1 MLLVNEIYP
10 AICGE
15 SRFSGQ
21 PCTLVRLTGCH
32 IRCSWCDS
40 AHSFAGGET
49 MSVEAVVAAVQ
60 DHRFSAVLVTGGE
73 PLLQKD
79 LIPLLDALLADNR
92 QVLLE
97 TSGTLGPANMLPLA
111 AVPTEVHKVVD
122 VKAPG
127 SAIAPEVIDWAGI
140 AALGTRDELKF
151 VCADRA
157 DYEWSRDLV
166 RAGDKLPTGV
176 RVAFSPVQGDLESR
190 ELAEWILAD
199 KLDVVF
205 QIQLHKAVWPDVER
219 GV

>member
-15 SRFSGQ
+15 SRFSGH

-32 IRCSWCDS
+32 IRCRWCDS
-40 AHSFAGGET
+40 AHSFAGGES
-49 MSVEAVVAAVQ
+49 MSVQAVVDAVA
-60 DHRFSAVLVTGGE
+60 DEGHRTVLVTGGE

-79 LIPLLDALLADNR
+79 LAPFLTALIDDHR

-97 TSGTLGPANMLPLA
+97 TSGTLGPSNMLTLA
-111 AVPTEVHKVVD
+111 DVPANVHKVVD

-127 SAIAPEVIDWAGI
+127 SAIDPSEIDWVG
-140 AALGTRDELKF
+140 LSQLSDRDEIKI
-151 VCADRA
+151 VCADRT
-157 DYEWSRDLV
+157 DYEWGRDLV
-166 RAGDKLPTGV
+166 QSAEQLPAGV
-176 RVAFSPVQGDLESR
+176 RIAFSAVQGELEGRDL
-190 ELAEWILAD
+190 AGWILAD

-205 QIQLHKAVWPDVER
+205 QIQLHRAVWPDVER